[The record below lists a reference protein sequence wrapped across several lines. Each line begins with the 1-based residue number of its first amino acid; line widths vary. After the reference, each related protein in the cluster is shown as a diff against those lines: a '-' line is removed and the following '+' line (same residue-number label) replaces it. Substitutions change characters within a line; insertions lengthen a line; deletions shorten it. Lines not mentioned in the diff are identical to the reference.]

1 MKGFLHRDISL
12 FLPNL
17 RIYGGLLALTLA
29 LSFYS
34 DMAVSFFLLYLMLLG
49 EVCIQTLFTF
59 DSLNA
64 WNSYAAAIPGGRRAM
79 VDARYLVTLGIGAL
93 QVLTEL
99 LVNLR
104 LGRWGLL
111 YSGLY
116 LLLLSALL
124 PVAYR
129 FGTRGAVMLTILA
142 LGIVILGAVVFL
154 AWQDLM
160 LGRDMSGALGL
171 LSYGLPLGGA
181 VLLALSWPL
190 SKTIMTKKE
199 C

>member
-1 MKGFLHRDISL
+1 
-12 FLPNL
+12 
-17 RIYGGLLALTLA
+17 
-29 LSFYS
+29 
-34 DMAVSFFLLYLMLLG
+34 
-49 EVCIQTLFTF
+49 
-59 DSLNA
+59 
-64 WNSYAAAIPGGRRAM
+64 
-79 VDARYLVTLGIGAL
+79 
-93 QVLTEL
+93 
-99 LVNLR
+99 
-104 LGRWGLL
+104 
-111 YSGLY
+111 
-116 LLLLSALL
+116 
-124 PVAYR
+124 
-129 FGTRGAVMLTILA
+129 MLTILA